1 MVCLPGLPARDQD
14 IAVLISAHDMN
25 PLMRET
31 DKIVYVAAGKAAA
44 GRTDEV
50 IRPDVLSGLYGGP
63 VDVLRVHGRVLVVSG
78 DERHPAHH
86 PLDTGIVTAPAGRAG
101 S

>member
-1 MVCLPGLPARDQD
+1 M
-14 IAVLISAHDMN
+14 LISAHDMN
-25 PLMRET
+25 PLMAET

-50 IRPDVLSGLYGGP
+50 IRPDVLSALYGSP

-78 DERHPAHH
+78 EEQRDGEPAHH
-86 PLDTGIVTAPAGRAG
+86 PLDTGIVAGPARRAG
-101 S
+101 G